1 MGEAR
6 ETLEGRCVCVHVCVC
21 ACVCVYIY
29 IYKIM
34 TDFQCCMVET
44 NIKL

>member
-6 ETLEGRCVCVHVCVC
+6 ETLEGRGVCVCVCVCVC
-21 ACVCVYIY
+21 I
-29 IYKIM
+29 IM